1 MKRHLIRLGIGAG
14 LLLPALLLQSAFP
27 LPALALFLTA
37 YLTVGYDVLWKAGK
51 NLCRGRMLDEKF
63 LMTVATLGAFCVN
76 EPGEAV
82 AVMLFFQLG
91 EWFEK
96 LAVRRSRRSVA
107 ALMQIRPD
115 HANRSQNGEWV
126 SVSPSE
132 IAVGEVILI
141 RPGERVPLD
150 GTVLEGS
157 SSLDTA
163 ALTGESLPQT
173 VGAGDPVLSG
183 CINQSGVLLVQVKK
197 PYAQSTVAR
206 ILSLVETA
214 SAKKSKTE
222 SFITRFAQYYT
233 PAVIGAALLLALLP
247 PLFLGIGSLQ
257 VWRLW
262 LYRALNFLVVSCPC
276 ALVISVPLAFFGGIG
291 GGAKQGILF
300 KGGTYLEL
308 LARASAFAFDKT
320 GTLTRGTLQVTA
332 LYPSPASS
340 QEALLCAAAQAE
352 AHSTHPIALSLL
364 AAAKENDLSLP
375 KEKGEIR
382 ELPGQGVSARFDTR
396 TLLVGTAPFLRSQGV
411 DIPQQDLSKADL
423 TAVFCSENG
432 TYLGC
437 ILLSDTLKP
446 DAQAAFSQ
454 LKQQGVKET
463 VLLTGDR
470 QGAADAVARQL
481 GITKV
486 HAQLLPEA
494 KVSSMEALL
503 AERRFGKEA
512 VVYVGD
518 GINDAPVLACA
529 DVGIAMGAFGTDAA
543 MESADIVLMND
554 RLQDL
559 PFAIAIARRT
569 CRIAK
574 QNIVFAL
581 GVKLSVLLLCALGI
595 VGMWAAVFAD
605 VGVSFLAI
613 LNALRA
619 LHPPKHPTL

>member
-1 MKRHLIRLGIGAG
+1 MKGRLVRLAIGAG
-14 LLLPALLLQSAFP
+14 LLLPALFLQRSFP
-27 LPALALFLTA
+27 LPSLALFLAA
-37 YLTVGYDVLWKAGK
+37 YFTVGYDVLWKAIK
-51 NLCRGRMLDEKF
+51 NICRGRMLDEKF

-115 HANRSQNGEWV
+115 HANRSQNGTWV

-173 VGAGDPVLSG
+173 IGVGDPVLSG
-183 CINQSGVLLVQVKK
+183 CINQSGVLLVRVEK

-206 ILSLVETA
+206 ILALVETA

-247 PLFLGIGSLQ
+247 PLFMGMGDLQ
-257 VWRLW
+257 VWSLW

-300 KGGTYLEL
+300 KGGTYLEQ
-308 LARASAFAFDKT
+308 LARADTFAFDKT
-320 GTLTRGTLQVTA
+320 GTLTRGRLQVTA
-332 LYPSPASS
+332 LYPAPTSS

-364 AAAKENDLSLP
+364 TAAKEKDLSVS

-382 ELPGQGVSARFDTR
+382 EHPGQGIFARFGLR

-411 DIPQQDLSKADL
+411 DIPENDLLKADT

-454 LKQQGVKET
+454 LKQQQIRQT

-470 QGAADAVARQL
+470 QRAANAIARQL

-486 HAQLLPEA
+486 HAQLLPHE
-494 KVSSMEALL
+494 KVSALEALL
-503 AERRFGKEA
+503 SHRKAGKEA

-529 DVGIAMGAFGTDAA
+529 DVGIAMGAFGSDAA

-559 PFAIAIARRT
+559 PLAIAIARRT

-619 LHPPKHPTL
+619 LHPPKHPTP